1 MEESYVKYINKNVN
15 DEGNVLDYNNL
26 YIYGNGLDRELITTK
41 LSTSTST
48 STSVARAPDS
58 HITTTQ
64 HKDYI

>member
-48 STSVARAPDS
+48 SVAREPDP